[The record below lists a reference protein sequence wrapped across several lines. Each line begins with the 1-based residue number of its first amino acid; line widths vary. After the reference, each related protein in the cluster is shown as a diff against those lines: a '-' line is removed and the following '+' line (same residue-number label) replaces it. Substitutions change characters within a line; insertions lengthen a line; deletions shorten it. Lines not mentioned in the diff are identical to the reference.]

1 MISAMERMPWRHLG
15 WLLVFGLPAA
25 PATAQNLT
33 AQNLTAETCAQV
45 REKVLPSEHDEQW
58 RAIPWHDTLGGAVL
72 EADEQE
78 RPVLLWA
85 MNGHPL
91 GCT

>member
-1 MISAMERMPWRHLG
+1 MKCRFWG
-15 WLLVFGLPAA
+15 DWLLVVGLAA
-25 PATAQNLT
+25 AEAGAQD
-33 AQNLTAETCAQV
+33 LTAETCAQV
-45 REKVLPSEHDEQW
+45 REAVLPSESDEQW
-58 RAIPWHDTLGGAVL
+58 RTIPWHDTLGGAVL